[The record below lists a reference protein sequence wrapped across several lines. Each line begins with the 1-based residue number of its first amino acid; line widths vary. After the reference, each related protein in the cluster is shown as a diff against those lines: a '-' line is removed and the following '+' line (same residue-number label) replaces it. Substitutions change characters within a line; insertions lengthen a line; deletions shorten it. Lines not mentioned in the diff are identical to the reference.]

1 LHILPLQNRN
11 SAQKQ
16 VLQRQR
22 YREFRIRVF
31 ISRDSRFSNLIS
43 FIPLI
48 DRPKHRQSSCKMS
61 RLVTISVALALC
73 VVLVSAGSLH
83 REKRQLIPRE
93 FANINI
99 EQYLKNPRAVRFQLN
114 CLLYDGHCDRIGKY
128 IKLTIPELITN
139 RCRNCSPEQKA
150 QAGKLVACIQ
160 QNYAKEWDDA
170 IKKFQGGQKVTQTD
184 LTELEDEFKIN
195 ISSKTLV
202 VDAGNGTA
210 VTTTASPNVSTSS
223 ISPKEI
229 GDLVRGTIA
238 EIQSNPE
245 LRKKAE
251 ADFKEL
257 EARLKAKQ
265 AEERAAA
272 AAQG

>member
-1 LHILPLQNRN
+1 MG
-11 SAQKQ
+11 
-16 VLQRQR
+16 
-22 YREFRIRVF
+22 
-31 ISRDSRFSNLIS
+31 RFFLIS
-43 FIPLI
+43 I
-48 DRPKHRQSSCKMS
+48 
-61 RLVTISVALALC
+61 ALC
-73 VVLVSAGSLH
+73 CIFACASA
-83 REKRQLIPRE
+83 QLIPRE
-93 FANINI
+93 FQNINI

-150 QAGKLVACIQ
+150 QAGKLVAFIQ
-160 QNYAKEWDDA
+160 QNYPQEWDDA
-170 IKKFQGGQKVTQTD
+170 IKKFQGGQKVSQTD
-184 LTELEDEFKIN
+184 ISKLEDEFKVN
-195 ISSKTLV
+195 ITSKTLV
-202 VDAGNGTA
+202 VDQNGTL
-210 VTTTASPNVSTSS
+210 VTTTASPNVATSS

-238 EIQSNPE
+238 EINNNPE

-251 ADFKEL
+251 EDFKAL

-265 AEERAAA
+265 EEERRAA

>member
-1 LHILPLQNRN
+1 MG
-11 SAQKQ
+11 
-16 VLQRQR
+16 
-22 YREFRIRVF
+22 
-31 ISRDSRFSNLIS
+31 RFFLLSI
-43 FIPLI
+43 
-48 DRPKHRQSSCKMS
+48 
-61 RLVTISVALALC
+61 ALAAC
-73 VVLVSAGSLH
+73 AFVTVSA
-83 REKRQLIPRE
+83 QLIPRE
-93 FANINI
+93 FQNINI

-150 QAGKLVACIQ
+150 QAGKLVAFIQ
-160 QNYAKEWDDA
+160 QNYPQEWDDA
-170 IKKFQGGQKVTQTD
+170 IKKFQGGQKVSQAD
-184 LTELEDEFKIN
+184 ISKLQDEFKVN
-195 ISSKTLV
+195 ITSKTLV
-202 VDAGNGTA
+202 VEQNGTLI
-210 VTTTASPNVSTSS
+210 TTTASPNLSTSS

-229 GDLVRGTIA
+229 GDLIRGTLT
-238 EIQSNPE
+238 EINNNPE

-251 ADFKEL
+251 QDYKEL